1 MKTWEQ
7 RKLSDIY
14 ASIGNAFVGTA
25 TPYYVESGHFYLES
39 NNIKDGQINH
49 NSEIFIND
57 EFYEKQKDKWLHTGD
72 MVMVQSGH
80 VGHAAVIPEE
90 LDNSAAHALIM
101 FRHPKEKIEPYFLNY
116 QYQTNKSK
124 KKIEEITTGNTIKH
138 ILASDMQEFV
148 VDITNYDEQKK
159 IGSYFQKLD
168 HLITLHQRK
177 CEETKSLKKYML
189 QKMFPENGNC
199 VPKIRFSG
207 FADAWEQRKL
217 KDYLEVSREKNKT
230 ESYGKE
236 DVLSVSGEHGIVNQI
251 EFQGRSFAGVSVANY
266 GVVEAGD
273 VVYTKSPL
281 KSNPY
286 GIIKTNK
293 GKTGI
298 VSTLYAVY
306 KPRMNTNSE
315 FVQIYFELD
324 SRMNSYMHPLVNK
337 GAKNDMKVSDENAL
351 KGPVAFPEL
360 EEQNAITQY
369 FDKLDRL
376 ITLHQRKCYRFID
389 IALDAWEQ
397 RKWIDVVDISTE
409 MVNPT
414 TGEYD
419 NMPHIAPGNI
429 ESFTGRILDNVKTV
443 KEEQLISG
451 KFRFRPD
458 DVVYGKINPQ
468 LGKYFYATVNGLTSA
483 DAYVFNGKNGLKQK
497 FLFALLQTSDFFKY
511 SVSVSK
517 RSGMPKINR
526 DELNAYSF
534 LMPSEEEQDRI
545 GSYLLQLD
553 HLITLHQ
560 HKLFCAKNVM
570 KYITTDINTP
580 KKEAIMAELESV
592 IEQKLIEQLIY
603 GDSQWTYRE
612 DLKTEADLWKNFR
625 YILEQ
630 NNKERLNGEP
640 LSDAEFEQVKNQLQ
654 FSSFY
659 KAGEWLVGENGK
671 VMVHVQRDTERL
683 HLVVM
688 NHEHI
693 AGGSS
698 VYEVINQYNALK
710 MDEDSSVNARD
721 RRFDVTL
728 MINGLPM
735 IHIELKNKQH
745 SYMDGFW
752 QIKKYIGEGKFTGIF
767 SAVQMFVISNGVDTK
782 YFSAASDSELNPKF
796 ISGWLDKENNAV
808 SDYLVFAK
816 SVLRIPEAHE
826 MIARYT
832 VLDEEAKRLILLRPY
847 QIHAIEAIRDASK
860 TGKSGFVWHTTGSGK
875 TLTSYKAT
883 RNLLMDI
890 PAIDKAIF
898 LIDRKDLDT
907 QTTMAFQA
915 YANNDLIDVDE
926 TDNVFDLKKKL
937 KSDDRQVI
945 VTTIQKL
952 QRLITRKLQE
962 GTPEYHKIKNLK
974 IAFVVDE
981 CHRAVT
987 PGIKREIERFFGNS
1001 LWYGFTGTPRF
1012 AENPYP
1018 QMGDLPRTTQE
1029 LYGDCLHKYT
1039 IQNAIH
1045 DNAVLGFQVEHN
1057 GPKNKKD
1064 ETDSNL
1070 YVTESHMLKVLE
1082 VILNKS
1088 YYKLGFQNGKGKTY
1102 EGLLTTSSIQLAQK
1116 YYDLL
1121 KMVKEGKTTL
1131 KIDEKIKQVLPDFP
1145 KFAITYSVT
1154 ENEEGSHVNQQKMQE
1169 SLDDYNKMFGTKYE
1183 ISQIQGYNGN
1193 LNKRLARKDAKY
1205 KSRNEQLDLVI
1216 VVDRL
1221 LTGFDAPCLS
1231 TIFIDRPPMGPHD
1244 LIQAFSRTNR
1254 IYDKNKVYGQIVTF
1268 QAPKLFKESVDN
1280 AVRLYSAGST
1290 QTALLADWKEVESAF
1305 RKSLKALRISA
1316 ETPEEVPGMSIK
1328 EKKIFV
1334 KLFQDFDK
1342 FFAQLKSFTQY
1353 EDNMLAGYGITED
1366 EYTDYAGQY
1375 LNAKE
1380 EIKEDTDGQID
1391 DPGVPVVDEDY
1402 ELMAYSHT
1410 KIDYEY
1416 IINLI
1421 QNIVSPDEELQDVTQ
1436 EQKQKQMD
1444 EVKQYVEELR
1454 KDNPK
1459 VAEIMTTLIG
1469 EIEQDVNKYKGQS
1482 ILNIVEN
1489 MKQEC
1494 IEKVVTDFCITWY
1507 TSKDDVMYA
1516 AMHYRNGEI
1525 PNESAIKETAN
1536 FTSYKEVQE
1545 RAIPKFKYYT
1555 MMIAELRKTLDE
1567 EIKPLMNH

>member
-1 MKTWEQ
+1 
-7 RKLSDIY
+7 
-14 ASIGNAFVGTA
+14 
-25 TPYYVESGHFYLES
+25 
-39 NNIKDGQINH
+39 
-49 NSEIFIND
+49 
-57 EFYEKQKDKWLHTGD
+57 
-72 MVMVQSGH
+72 MVQSGH

-376 ITLHQRKCYRFID
+376 NTLHQRKCYRFID

-1421 QNIVSPDEELQDVTQ
+1421 QNIVSPDEESQDVTQ

>member
-1 MKTWEQ
+1 MGK
-7 RKLSDIY
+7 
-14 ASIGNAFVGTA
+14 
-25 TPYYVESGHFYLES
+25 
-39 NNIKDGQINH
+39 
-49 NSEIFIND
+49 
-57 EFYEKQKDKWLHTGD
+57 
-72 MVMVQSGH
+72 
-80 VGHAAVIPEE
+80 
-90 LDNSAAHALIM
+90 
-101 FRHPKEKIEPYFLNY
+101 
-116 QYQTNKSK
+116 
-124 KKIEEITTGNTIKH
+124 
-138 ILASDMQEFV
+138 
-148 VDITNYDEQKK
+148 
-159 IGSYFQKLD
+159 
-168 HLITLHQRK
+168 
-177 CEETKSLKKYML
+177 
-189 QKMFPENGNC
+189 
-199 VPKIRFSG
+199 PKIRFKG
-207 FADAWEQRKL
+207 YEDDWEQRKL

-376 ITLHQRKCYRFID
+376 ITLHQRKCEETKSLKKYMLQKMFPENGNCVPKIRFSGF
-389 IALDAWEQ
+389 ADAWEQ

-745 SYMDGFW
+745 SYM
-752 QIKKYIGEGKFTGIF
+752 
-767 SAVQMFVISNGVDTK
+767 
-782 YFSAASDSELNPKF
+782 
-796 ISGWLDKENNAV
+796 AV
-808 SDYLVFAK
+808 S
-816 SVLRIPEAHE
+816 
-826 MIARYT
+826 YT
-832 VLDEEAKRLILLRPY
+832 HL
-847 QIHAIEAIRDASK
+847 
-860 TGKSGFVWHTTGSGK
+860 
-875 TLTSYKAT
+875 TLPT
-883 RNLLMDI
+883 
-890 PAIDKAIF
+890 
-898 LIDRKDLDT
+898 
-907 QTTMAFQA
+907 
-915 YANNDLIDVDE
+915 
-926 TDNVFDLKKKL
+926 
-937 KSDDRQVI
+937 
-945 VTTIQKL
+945 
-952 QRLITRKLQE
+952 
-962 GTPEYHKIKNLK
+962 
-974 IAFVVDE
+974 
-981 CHRAVT
+981 
-987 PGIKREIERFFGNS
+987 NS
-1001 LWYGFTGTPRF
+1001 L
-1012 AENPYP
+1012 
-1018 QMGDLPRTTQE
+1018 
-1029 LYGDCLHKYT
+1029 
-1039 IQNAIH
+1039 
-1045 DNAVLGFQVEHN
+1045 V
-1057 GPKNKKD
+1057 
-1064 ETDSNL
+1064 
-1070 YVTESHMLKVLE
+1070 
-1082 VILNKS
+1082 
-1088 YYKLGFQNGKGKTY
+1088 
-1102 EGLLTTSSIQLAQK
+1102 
-1116 YYDLL
+1116 
-1121 KMVKEGKTTL
+1121 
-1131 KIDEKIKQVLPDFP
+1131 
-1145 KFAITYSVT
+1145 
-1154 ENEEGSHVNQQKMQE
+1154 
-1169 SLDDYNKMFGTKYE
+1169 
-1183 ISQIQGYNGN
+1183 
-1193 LNKRLARKDAKY
+1193 
-1205 KSRNEQLDLVI
+1205 
-1216 VVDRL
+1216 
-1221 LTGFDAPCLS
+1221 
-1231 TIFIDRPPMGPHD
+1231 
-1244 LIQAFSRTNR
+1244 
-1254 IYDKNKVYGQIVTF
+1254 
-1268 QAPKLFKESVDN
+1268 
-1280 AVRLYSAGST
+1280 
-1290 QTALLADWKEVESAF
+1290 
-1305 RKSLKALRISA
+1305 
-1316 ETPEEVPGMSIK
+1316 
-1328 EKKIFV
+1328 
-1334 KLFQDFDK
+1334 
-1342 FFAQLKSFTQY
+1342 
-1353 EDNMLAGYGITED
+1353 
-1366 EYTDYAGQY
+1366 
-1375 LNAKE
+1375 
-1380 EIKEDTDGQID
+1380 
-1391 DPGVPVVDEDY
+1391 
-1402 ELMAYSHT
+1402 
-1410 KIDYEY
+1410 
-1416 IINLI
+1416 
-1421 QNIVSPDEELQDVTQ
+1421 
-1436 EQKQKQMD
+1436 
-1444 EVKQYVEELR
+1444 
-1454 KDNPK
+1454 
-1459 VAEIMTTLIG
+1459 
-1469 EIEQDVNKYKGQS
+1469 
-1482 ILNIVEN
+1482 
-1489 MKQEC
+1489 
-1494 IEKVVTDFCITWY
+1494 
-1507 TSKDDVMYA
+1507 
-1516 AMHYRNGEI
+1516 
-1525 PNESAIKETAN
+1525 
-1536 FTSYKEVQE
+1536 
-1545 RAIPKFKYYT
+1545 
-1555 MMIAELRKTLDE
+1555 
-1567 EIKPLMNH
+1567 